1 MTSYIMYGLCI
12 IIFIIS
18 FIKDKNNTKAA
29 LKKAFKSFENIMPQF
44 LFVMLTISVILS
56 IINPNTISSIIGN
69 DSGFLGT
76 SLSAIVGSITMM
88 PTFVAFSTGDSL
100 LKSGAGYA
108 QVAAMISTLTM
119 VGILTFPMESQ
130 YIGKKAAFFRNFIA
144 FLFAFVVAF
153 SVGGIYN
160 GF

>member
-12 IIFIIS
+12 VVFIIS
-18 FIKDKNNTKAA
+18 FIKDKKKTKKA
-29 LKKAFKSFENIMPQF
+29 LKRAFKSFENIMPQF
-44 LFVMLTISVILS
+44 LFIMLAIALVLS
-56 IINPNTISSIIGN
+56 IINPNTISNLIGN
-69 DSGFLGT
+69 DSGFLGI
-76 SLSAIVGSITMM
+76 SLSSVIGSITIM

-119 VGILTFPMESQ
+119 VGLLTFSMEAQ
-130 YIGKKAAFFRNFIA
+130 YIGKKAAFFRNFIS
-144 FLFAFVVAF
+144 FLFSFIVAF
-153 SVGGIYN
+153 FIGGVYN